1 MTSLTSI
8 FKDVLL
14 RENSITVPGFG
25 TFETSYQSAQLD
37 EKTGVIHPP
46 TKLVVLNT
54 DKTDDPE
61 NKLVKSIVQ
70 NQGLSEDTAK
80 DMVKDFV
87 ALVNNKLSANNSVTL
102 DEVGIIYKDN
112 NGKPA
117 LKAIPSNL
125 SIDNYGM
132 DSVEVEPVKEA
143 DRVVAAVNTSR
154 GKTVKSDSS
163 SISKVSTTK
172 TTTTTTETTTTKT
185 EKKKKS
191 KLLWVLLILLPILA
205 ILTVLFFI
213 YKDQLLGNN
222 TKNNV
227 ADVKEEPVEM
237 PTDPLGDGNII
248 EEDDDIA
255 KTDSEPINLER
266 TDINNGKKNSNIDSD
281 LEILARAG
289 FSNVSPQ
296 NLGSKYKK
304 YYLVGGSFRDQAKA
318 NSERRR
324 LGAKEI
330 LNVEGS
336 DLYRVIFVGSDSAQE
351 IVDVY
356 NSALA
361 RGIRPEAM
369 WLLKNS
375 K

>member
-61 NKLVKSIVQ
+61 SKLVKSIVQ

-102 DEVGIIYKDN
+102 DEVGIIYKDDS
-112 NGKPA
+112 GKPA

-143 DRVVAAVNTSR
+143 DRVVATVNTSR
-154 GKTVKSDSS
+154 GKNVKSDSPS
-163 SISKVSTTK
+163 VSKISTTK
-172 TTTTTTETTTTKT
+172 TVTTETTTTKT

-191 KLLWVLLILLPILA
+191 KLLWILLILLPILA
-205 ILTVLFFI
+205 VLTVLFFI
-213 YKDQLLGNN
+213 YKDQLLGNG

-227 ADVKEEPVEM
+227 ADVKEDPVEM
-237 PTDPLGDGNII
+237 PSDPLGDGNII

-255 KTDSEPINLER
+255 KNDTEPINLDR
-266 TDINNGKKNSNIDSD
+266 TDVNNGKKNSNIDSD